1 MKFTQ
6 LTVTT
11 LAACLA
17 MQAPARALVVTDP
30 GTTYQTWMTNL
41 NTALNVIKTAE
52 MLEQTITMVAM
63 FTSTFAVTGL
73 LSGLNQGNKYPS
85 TTKLSEQMFDSNKP
99 VSATAR
105 SIALDR
111 DREID
116 GSDAHAELL
125 REQISGAANA
135 ASIAAD
141 NMELMDKRLRENGN
155 TLGQLSR
162 SRNIMQA
169 TVTNGLLLK
178 QIHDAIIQ
186 NSQATS
192 LLTMATA
199 QAGLHAAEEAAAQ
212 RRERQETAKI
222 FSPLPW

>member
-6 LTVTT
+6 LTATT
-11 LAACLA
+11 LAACLI
-17 MQAPARALVVTDP
+17 MQAPARAQWVVTDP
-30 GTTYQTWMTNL
+30 ATNVNTWLSYVNSGL
-41 NTALNVIKTAE
+41 SLIKTADL
-52 MLEQTITMVAM
+52 LEQTMTMVAM
-63 FTSTFAVTGL
+63 FTSSFAVTGL
-73 LSGLNQGNKYPS
+73 LSQLNQENKYPS
-85 TTKLSEQMFDSNKP
+85 TNNLSEQMFDSKRP
-99 VSATAR
+99 VSSTAR
-105 SIALDR
+105 SIAMDR
-111 DREID
+111 DRVID
-116 GSDAHAELL
+116 GGDAHAELL
-125 REQISGAANA
+125 REQITGAANT

-141 NMELMDKRLRENGN
+141 NLESMDKRLRENAN
-155 TLGQLSR
+155 TLRQLSR

-199 QAGLHAAEEAAAQ
+199 QASLHAAEEAAAQ

-222 FSPLPW
+222 FLRP